1 MKKDMKSNSLSSAI
15 NDLIK
20 LSARKE
26 ALQIMTLA
34 NKEEVKE
41 FFSYYRKKS
50 FNVCCLVIDK
60 IKQRLVADG
69 ILKQKKSHHFG
80 HPFFEE

>member
-1 MKKDMKSNSLSSAI
+1 MKKEIKSDKLASAI

-26 ALQIMTLA
+26 ALHIMTLA
-34 NKEEVKE
+34 NKEEQKE
-41 FFSYYRKKS
+41 FFNYYRKKS

-69 ILKQKKSHHFG
+69 ILKQKKSDHFG
-80 HPFFEE
+80 HPFF

>member
-1 MKKDMKSNSLSSAI
+1 MKKDLKSDKLSNAI

-26 ALQIMTLA
+26 ALLIMTLA
-34 NKEEVKE
+34 SPKEQKE
-41 FFSYYRKKS
+41 FFSYYRKNS
-50 FNVCCLVIDK
+50 FNVACLVIDK

-69 ILKQKKSHHFG
+69 ILNQKKSDHFG
-80 HPFFEE
+80 HPFF

>member
-1 MKKDMKSNSLSSAI
+1 MKPENIKDVV
-15 NDLIK
+15 DHLIIK
-20 LSARKE
+20 HARKE

-34 NKEEVKE
+34 NPKEVKE
-41 FFSYYRKKS
+41 FFAYYKKKN

-69 ILKQKKSHHFG
+69 ILKQRKSDHFG
-80 HPFFEE
+80 HPYY

>member
-1 MKKDMKSNSLSSAI
+1 MKKDMKSDKLSNAI

-26 ALQIMTLA
+26 ALHVMTLA
-34 NKEEVKE
+34 NTEESKE
-41 FFSYYRKKS
+41 FFSYFRKKS

-69 ILKQKKSHHFG
+69 ILNQKKSDHFG
-80 HPFFEE
+80 HPFF

>member
-1 MKKDMKSNSLSSAI
+1 MKKDLKSDKLLSTI

-20 LSARKE
+20 PSARKE
-26 ALQIMTLA
+26 AMQIMTLA

-41 FFSYYRKKS
+41 FFSYRRKKS

-69 ILKQKKSHHFG
+69 ILTQKKSHHFG
-80 HPFFEE
+80 HPFF